1 MKFGGSKE
9 ARDLGIGE
17 GEKRRTERDLV
28 ENESERRRSV
38 QCVGSIENWMVGK
51 QGDRKSVV

>member
-9 ARDLGIGE
+9 ARDLGVGE

-28 ENESERRRSV
+28 ENESERRKSV
-38 QCVGSIENWMVGK
+38 Q
-51 QGDRKSVV
+51 